1 MIRKIGGIVDLQPL
15 GEGANAFVLKG
26 RDMRHDRIVAVKVLK
41 SACDEPTMRRFDR
54 ECRAMGRLSEIPN
67 IVPIYSSGQTSG
79 GEPYLVMPLMEDSLK
94 SLIASNGP
102 IPPIEAARLL
112 APIARAIQSA
122 HDRGVLHLDLKPAN
136 ILLDKVGV
144 LHVADFGISEI
155 TDCSG
160 SLSGT
165 MMTPAFA
172 APERFDDL
180 DPTALVDVYA
190 LGAVLFA
197 MLIGLP
203 PFSSTTG
210 SSSPTA
216 TMRRILD
223 EEPPIHDLPNTTP
236 PKMIAVIRRALTK
249 DPSHRLPSAGEFADI
264 LEEITS
270 QLPSPP
276 SEKEDTMDTFSTDDM
291 TVPRNQLQY
300 DDVTESAHVRNATA
314 MDSYPIFPFY
324 IVVDTS
330 LSMQKSIGA
339 INDELPFL
347 KREVEE
353 DPIVGDIAR
362 FGIITF
368 SSDARMALPLS
379 DLLDVEA
386 MPSLTAKGSTN
397 YEAAFEFLYGAIQH
411 DMDWFKSN
419 GAQIYRPAVFFITD
433 GYPDRDCDWQP
444 PLQRLVDPSF
454 KYRPNIVTFGFGSA
468 SEGTLAQVA
477 TFKAYAANAG
487 ESPSEV
493 LRTIARELTRSI
505 MASSQAASK
514 GQASLAL
521 PQEIPGMYEIPID
534 LL

>member
-1 MIRKIGGIVDLQPL
+1 
-15 GEGANAFVLKG
+15 
-26 RDMRHDRIVAVKVLK
+26 
-41 SACDEPTMRRFDR
+41 
-54 ECRAMGRLSEIPN
+54 
-67 IVPIYSSGQTSG
+67 
-79 GEPYLVMPLMEDSLK
+79 
-94 SLIASNGP
+94 
-102 IPPIEAARLL
+102 
-112 APIARAIQSA
+112 
-122 HDRGVLHLDLKPAN
+122 
-136 ILLDKVGV
+136 
-144 LHVADFGISEI
+144 
-155 TDCSG
+155 
-160 SLSGT
+160 
-165 MMTPAFA
+165 
-172 APERFDDL
+172 
-180 DPTALVDVYA
+180 
-190 LGAVLFA
+190 
-197 MLIGLP
+197 
-203 PFSSTTG
+203 
-210 SSSPTA
+210 
-216 TMRRILD
+216 
-223 EEPPIHDLPNTTP
+223 
-236 PKMIAVIRRALTK
+236 
-249 DPSHRLPSAGEFADI
+249 
-264 LEEITS
+264 
-270 QLPSPP
+270 
-276 SEKEDTMDTFSTDDM
+276 
-291 TVPRNQLQY
+291 
-300 DDVTESAHVRNATA
+300 
-314 MDSYPIFPFY
+314 
-324 IVVDTS
+324 
-330 LSMQKSIGA
+330 MQKSIGA